1 MWFSLTIIEPPQ
13 LTLYCT
19 GLGCCLTLFIQV
31 FLFYIH
37 AISHFL
43 VYKSRCSFTLRCH
56 PWCHLPTTQNKLP
69 PVSLFFSAAFLQ
81 LCGPISLARQVPANL
96 VSSFHSCK
104 RIVTES
110 SKVVLPALVVRVLVA
125 VPPGFHVSNL
135 LCLLL
140 ANRLVLH
147 GRGGFYK
154 ITFISST

>member
-104 RIVTES
+104 RIVTDS
-110 SKVVLPALVVRVLVA
+110 SRSRPPRPGSPSAGRRATWLPCEQPSTPSAGQ
-125 VPPGFHVSNL
+125 PPSTPWQR
-135 LCLLL
+135 
-140 ANRLVLH
+140 RL
-147 GRGGFYK
+147 
-154 ITFISST
+154 I